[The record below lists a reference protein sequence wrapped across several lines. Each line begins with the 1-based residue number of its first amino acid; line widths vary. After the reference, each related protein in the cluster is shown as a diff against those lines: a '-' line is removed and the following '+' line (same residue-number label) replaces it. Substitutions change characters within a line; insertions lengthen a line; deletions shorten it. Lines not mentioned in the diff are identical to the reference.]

1 MPNFRQ
7 VAPNF
12 RLFSRCRPTKA
23 RRSGWHR
30 SCYVRYTH
38 VAAASKSAS
47 GPRAYAANAEPMTT
61 PARDPKKSRARTA
74 EAVPETTRAEA
85 EAMLPKYEAEVERLI
100 AQKAQL
106 DREELRLR
114 WIPLVGLVLGIAT
127 GWFMKPLYGL
137 VPFAFGIV
145 ITGTGYYLTRVHHT
159 DRDYNIGRA
168 RREITRLKAIA
179 KAPEK
184 EA

>member
-1 MPNFRQ
+1 M
-7 VAPNF
+7 
-12 RLFSRCRPTKA
+12 
-23 RRSGWHR
+23 
-30 SCYVRYTH
+30 H
-38 VAAASKSAS
+38 VAADSTSVS
-47 GPRAYAANAEPMTT
+47 GPRADAASANAMTT
-61 PARDPKKSRARTA
+61 QAPAQKKSRARSA
-74 EAVPETTRAEA
+74 EVAPETTRAEA
-85 EAMLPKYEAEVERLI
+85 EAMLPKYEAEVERLV

-106 DREELRLR
+106 DVEELRLR
-114 WIPLVGLVLGIAT
+114 WIPLVGLVLGIVT

-137 VPFAFGIV
+137 VPFSFGIV

-168 RREITRLKAIA
+168 RREIARLKAIA

>member
-1 MPNFRQ
+1 M
-7 VAPNF
+7 
-12 RLFSRCRPTKA
+12 
-23 RRSGWHR
+23 
-30 SCYVRYTH
+30 H
-38 VAAASKSAS
+38 VAADAKSVS
-47 GPRAYAANAEPMTT
+47 ESRDVTANAMTT
-61 PARDPKKSRARTA
+61 PAKAPKKSPARAA
-74 EAVPETTRAEA
+74 EAAPETTRAEA

-106 DREELRLR
+106 DVEELRLR

-127 GWFMKPLYGL
+127 GWFMKPIYGL
-137 VPFAFGIV
+137 LPFAFGIV

-168 RREITRLKAIA
+168 RREVARLKAIA

>member
-1 MPNFRQ
+1 M
-7 VAPNF
+7 
-12 RLFSRCRPTKA
+12 
-23 RRSGWHR
+23 
-30 SCYVRYTH
+30 H
-38 VAAASKSAS
+38 VASDSTSVS
-47 GPRAYAANAEPMTT
+47 GPRADAASPNPMTT
-61 PARDPKKSRARTA
+61 PAPAPKKSRARAA
-74 EAVPETTRAEA
+74 EVAPETTRAEA

-106 DREELRLR
+106 DVEELRLR

-168 RREITRLKAIA
+168 RREIARLKAIA